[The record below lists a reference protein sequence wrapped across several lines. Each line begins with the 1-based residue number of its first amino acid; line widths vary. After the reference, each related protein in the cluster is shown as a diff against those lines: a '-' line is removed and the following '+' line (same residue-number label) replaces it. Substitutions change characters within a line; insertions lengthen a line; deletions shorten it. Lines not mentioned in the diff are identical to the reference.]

1 MRLLLRTAPLCG
13 SVSVQQHIKYGTYK
27 TKISEYFAEAKLK
40 FAEANNIY
48 FFYFQFQ
55 SEKIYVFQEKKNL
68 CVISERKQ
76 KLSFTCWSQGENL
89 LLDGL
94 LL

>member
-1 MRLLLRTAPLCG
+1 ME
-13 SVSVQQHIKYGTYK
+13 HIKQ
-27 TKISEYFAEAKLK
+27 KISEYFAEAKLK

-94 LL
+94 LLWIVVLSEDELLWGK